1 MSTQQTNNQP
11 ENHSCSPQP
20 QTDLAVPQDEPG
32 QVDSSLPAPGSPDSL
47 PDDCA
52 SDGNE
57 INGNF
62 IRRQKQLTEIV
73 TNLSNPNKSEAF
85 PLIVGVAS
93 LDEETVKL
101 IFPAKAPTSVV
112 DSLLGFT
119 APADW
124 EALVVVAEGLA
135 HSEAEDQKDVTV
147 GYGLTRL
154 GEEISV
160 LRLPDEEVLVSTLP
174 SEGRVLDCCRRAF
187 GLDTPPVQ
195 NSTVELIVSA
205 WLARIYSDAKTASQE
220 TDMDLPKNLNEAD
233 KDAPEVSTS
242 TDLSD
247 WQSLA
252 RRHPLVDCEDE
263 ELEPVELGEQVRKI
277 CEAGNWGK
285 IRQAVAEGEISH
297 VSITPEQAEWMDD
310 AMFSRWCLADFPD
323 SEVLLE
329 KLAEIL
335 PSDLYGDLTLC
346 LAEQLGQEG

>member
-1 MSTQQTNNQP
+1 LTASAL
-11 ENHSCSPQP
+11 SGSP
-20 QTDLAVPQDEPG
+20 
-32 QVDSSLPAPGSPDSL
+32 SPDS
-47 PDDCA
+47 PTGD
-52 SDGNE
+52 SVKGGNE
-57 INGNF
+57 ANGSF

-73 TNLSNPNKSEAF
+73 TELSEPSKSEVF

-93 LDEETVKL
+93 LDEETIKL

-112 DSLLGFT
+112 DSLLGFV

-135 HSEAEDQKDVTV
+135 HSEAEDRQDVIV

-174 SEGRVLDCCRRAF
+174 SEGRVLDCCRRAL
-187 GLDTPPVQ
+187 GLETPTIE

-205 WLARIYSDAKTASQE
+205 WLARIYSDAKTANEE
-220 TDMDLPKNLNEAD
+220 TKLNLLKNLNGTDGDTPEA
-233 KDAPEVSTS
+233 STS
-242 TDLSD
+242 GELSD

-252 RRHPLVDCEDE
+252 RRHPLVDSEDE
-263 ELEPVELGEQVRKI
+263 ELSPVELGEQVRKI
-277 CEAGNWGK
+277 CEAGSWGK

-297 VSITPEQAEWMDD
+297 VSITAEQAEWMDD
-310 AMFSRWCLADFPD
+310 AMFSRWCMADFPD
-323 SEVLLE
+323 SEALLD

-335 PSDLYGDLTLC
+335 PPDLYRDLTLC
-346 LAEQLGQEG
+346 LAEQLGPEV